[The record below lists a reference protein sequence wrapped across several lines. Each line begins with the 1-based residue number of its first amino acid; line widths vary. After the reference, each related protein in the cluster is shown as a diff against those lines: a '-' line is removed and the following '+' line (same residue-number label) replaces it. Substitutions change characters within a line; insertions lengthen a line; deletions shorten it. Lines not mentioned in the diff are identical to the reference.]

1 MTMGAL
7 PVLVAGGGIG
17 GLSTAL
23 ALARRG
29 IRVRVL
35 EQAAAFG
42 EIGAGIQ
49 LAPNASRVLDAL
61 GVLEDIS
68 ADAVFPDYAVM
79 IDARDGR
86 EITRIAL
93 GAAFVARYGYR
104 YMVVHRQDLLAAL
117 LSACRREA
125 AIALLTGKSVGVLR
139 DFPDRVEVSCADGSV
154 EAGAALIGADGVWSG
169 VRAQVIG
176 DGAPRVSGHV
186 CYRGTLPMA
195 EIPDHSYANAMAL
208 WVGEAMHLVQYPVR
222 RGELMNNV
230 AVIDSPK
237 FRSGMAAFGDWGE
250 VETLFAT
257 AMPRVRDMLGYM
269 DRERNWILHDRDPLP
284 HWTRGRVTLLGDA
297 AHPTL
302 QNMAQGACMAI
313 EDAVCLAQR
322 MAAAGSD
329 VNGAL
334 LAYQQDRYLRTARV
348 QISARFVAHMVH
360 LGGGARDVRNAVL
373 GTRSPES
380 TYELDWLYKG
390 T

>member
-68 ADAVFPDYAVM
+68 ADAWFPDYAVM

-125 AIALLTGKSVGVLR
+125 AIALLTGKRVGVLR

-195 EIPDHSYANAMAL
+195 EIPDRSYANAMAL
-208 WVGEAMHLVQYPVR
+208 WVSEAMHLVQYPMR

-237 FRSGMAAFGDWGE
+237 FRSGVAAFGDWGE

-269 DRERNWILHDRDPLP
+269 DRERNWILHDRDPPDRLFRAWQP
-284 HWTRGRVTLLGDA
+284 
-297 AHPTL
+297 
-302 QNMAQGACMAI
+302 GACHHRPP
-313 EDAVCLAQR
+313 QR
-322 MAAAGSD
+322 GVAENPRHAEGRRID
-329 VNGAL
+329 P
-334 LAYQQDRYLRTARV
+334 QRRQRARRWF
-348 QISARFVAHMVH
+348 ARGFRARRARSFRPLGQGDSPHRSQAR
-360 LGGGARDVRNAVL
+360 LGG
-373 GTRSPES
+373 RSVQRAAPCMR
-380 TYELDWLYKG
+380 
-390 T
+390 